1 MHITC
6 AGLPERCYKHVTWQ
20 NFKTGFTC
28 GGKLT
33 FNHVK
38 GGIILTETDF
48 TIKEDML

>member
-1 MHITC
+1 MNTLLGKTSKQ
-6 AGLPERCYKHVTWQ
+6 GLLV
-20 NFKTGFTC
+20 